1 MKKVITILG
10 ILLFLCTTSAKAQ
23 EYLQIVS
30 LETDK
35 GATAV
40 FTSAGIADSKKGVE
54 TDAIKSLIYT
64 LFFQGVE
71 GVNDGKPLVSKPNEA
86 YTNTFFNNQAR
97 YTPYVVSVEES
108 DKSTKVGGRFQ
119 GTMRITLRLRQLI
132 NDVRKNTHYD
142 AMLAETPKTR
152 LPKPTIIVVPYKKKG
167 ESFESKLEN
176 DSDYRIAVGA
186 VQKGLESCDIKTI
199 DLQGRID
206 AMNRRSQYEDNAGA
220 AESNDKQLLMSS
232 GADVYVTVDLMK
244 DYTAQGARVALV
256 MKAYETASGT
266 IWASEDGWTNR
277 FQTTQTE
284 VLCSYAVKDNL
295 SPFLEQ
301 IIKNFSQPARVVLQI
316 SISGNSTGSLQD
328 ACCANGERIVDFIQ
342 NWLDRNAHEGDYHIQ
357 GIMDESAIFDYVMI
371 PREDK
376 NGFKMTSSKFA
387 KDLNDQLKAQD
398 VSGTVR
404 FDGNTILLMLDL

>member
-1 MKKVITILG
+1 
-10 ILLFLCTTSAKAQ
+10 
-23 EYLQIVS
+23 
-30 LETDK
+30 
-35 GATAV
+35 
-40 FTSAGIADSKKGVE
+40 
-54 TDAIKSLIYT
+54 
-64 LFFQGVE
+64 
-71 GVNDGKPLVSKPNEA
+71 
-86 YTNTFFNNQAR
+86 
-97 YTPYVVSVEES
+97 
-108 DKSTKVGGRFQ
+108 
-119 GTMRITLRLRQLI
+119 
-132 NDVRKNTHYD
+132 
-142 AMLAETPKTR
+142 
-152 LPKPTIIVVPYKKKG
+152 
-167 ESFESKLEN
+167 
-176 DSDYRIAVGA
+176 
-186 VQKGLESCDIKTI
+186 
-199 DLQGRID
+199 
-206 AMNRRSQYEDNAGA
+206 MNRRSQYEDNAGA

-404 FDGNTILLMLDL
+404 IDGNTILLMLDL

>member
-1 MKKVITILG
+1 
-10 ILLFLCTTSAKAQ
+10 
-23 EYLQIVS
+23 
-30 LETDK
+30 
-35 GATAV
+35 
-40 FTSAGIADSKKGVE
+40 
-54 TDAIKSLIYT
+54 
-64 LFFQGVE
+64 
-71 GVNDGKPLVSKPNEA
+71 
-86 YTNTFFNNQAR
+86 
-97 YTPYVVSVEES
+97 
-108 DKSTKVGGRFQ
+108 
-119 GTMRITLRLRQLI
+119 
-132 NDVRKNTHYD
+132 
-142 AMLAETPKTR
+142 
-152 LPKPTIIVVPYKKKG
+152 
-167 ESFESKLEN
+167 
-176 DSDYRIAVGA
+176 
-186 VQKGLESCDIKTI
+186 
-199 DLQGRID
+199 
-206 AMNRRSQYEDNAGA
+206 
-220 AESNDKQLLMSS
+220 
-232 GADVYVTVDLMK
+232 
-244 DYTAQGARVALV
+244 

-404 FDGNTILLMLDL
+404 IDGNTILLMLDL

>member
-10 ILLFLCTTSAKAQ
+10 ILLFLCTTSVKAQ

-108 DKSTKVGGRFQ
+108 GKSTKVGGRFQ

-186 VQKGLESCDIKTI
+186 VQKGLESCDIKAV

-404 FDGNTILLMLDL
+404 IDGNTILLMLDL

>member
-1 MKKVITILG
+1 MKKVVNIFGMLL
-10 ILLFLCTTSAKAQ
+10 LLFSTSVKAQ

-30 LETDK
+30 LEADK
-35 GATAV
+35 GANAV
-40 FTSAGIADSKKGVE
+40 FSSAGIADNKKGIE

-86 YTNTFFNNQAR
+86 YTNTFFNNLAR
-97 YTPYVVSVEES
+97 YTPYVVSAEEAV
-108 DKSTKVGGRFQ
+108 KATKVGGRFQ

-142 AMLAETPKTR
+142 EVMAEIPKPR

-167 ESFESKLEN
+167 ESFEAKLEN
-176 DSDYRIAVGA
+176 DNDYRIAVSA
-186 VQKGLESCDIKTI
+186 VQKGLEACDIKTI

-206 AMNRRSQYEDNAGA
+206 AMNRRGQYEENAGA

-244 DYTAQGARVALV
+244 DYTAQGARVALI

-284 VLCSYAVKDNL
+284 VLCSYAVKDHL

-301 IIKNFSQPARVVLQI
+301 IIKNFSLPARVVLQI
-316 SISGNSTGSLQD
+316 SISG
-328 ACCANGERIVDFIQ
+328 E
-342 NWLDRNAHEGDYHIQ
+342 LD
-357 GIMDESAIFDYVMI
+357 
-371 PREDK
+371 
-376 NGFKMTSSKFA
+376 GFFA
-387 KDLNDQLKAQD
+387 
-398 VSGTVR
+398 R
-404 FDGNTILLMLDL
+404 CLLC

>member
-1 MKKVITILG
+1 M
-10 ILLFLCTTSAKAQ
+10 
-23 EYLQIVS
+23 
-30 LETDK
+30 
-35 GATAV
+35 
-40 FTSAGIADSKKGVE
+40 
-54 TDAIKSLIYT
+54 
-64 LFFQGVE
+64 
-71 GVNDGKPLVSKPNEA
+71 
-86 YTNTFFNNQAR
+86 
-97 YTPYVVSVEES
+97 
-108 DKSTKVGGRFQ
+108 
-119 GTMRITLRLRQLI
+119 
-132 NDVRKNTHYD
+132 
-142 AMLAETPKTR
+142 
-152 LPKPTIIVVPYKKKG
+152 
-167 ESFESKLEN
+167 EN
-176 DSDYRIAVGA
+176 DNDYRIAVSA
-186 VQKGLESCDIKTI
+186 VQKGLEACDIKTI

-206 AMNRRSQYEDNAGA
+206 AMNRRGQYEENAGA

-232 GADVYVTVDLMK
+232 GADVYVTVDL
-244 DYTAQGARVALV
+244 

-284 VLCSYAVKDNL
+284 VLCSYAVKDHL

-301 IIKNFSQPARVVLQI
+301 IIKNFSLPARVVLQI

-328 ACCANGERIVDFIQ
+328 ACCANGERIIDFIQ

-404 FDGNTILLMLDL
+404 IDGNTILLMLDL